1 MAPKHRPKIVLPDHE
16 VTVDATQNYAV
27 EFLVHASVLIVAWL
41 PHADVPPE
49 RQFVKDWAM
58 TDPVM
63 LTESL
68 RNMELSN
75 PENFENMATEALHWA
90 TPIAIRQME
99 AVIEAAAA
107 SKGIHKGK
115 GQGIGEE

>member
-1 MAPKHRPKIVLPDHE
+1 MAPKQQPEIVLPDHE
-16 VTVDATQNYAV
+16 VTVDAMQNYVV

-58 TDPVM
+58 TDPAR
-63 LTESL
+63 LTEAL
-68 RNMELSN
+68 RTMEFSN

-90 TPIAIRQME
+90 TPIAIRRMQ

-107 SKGIHKGK
+107 SEGTHKGK
-115 GQGIGEE
+115 GKGEK